1 MVTNE
6 KSGPPS
12 KEVTDRALRV
22 QRIIYVFMGI
32 MIVLPFILVWLS
44 GAISFD

>member
-1 MVTNE
+1 MSE
-6 KSGPPS
+6 ESGPPS
-12 KEVTDRALRV
+12 KEVTDRALRA
-22 QRIIYVFMGI
+22 QRIIYVIMGI